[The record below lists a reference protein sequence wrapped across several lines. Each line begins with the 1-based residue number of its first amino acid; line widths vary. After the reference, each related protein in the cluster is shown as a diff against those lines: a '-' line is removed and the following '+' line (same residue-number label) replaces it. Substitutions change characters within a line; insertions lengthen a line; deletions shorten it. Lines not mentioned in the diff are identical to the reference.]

1 MTRRTISFIDSAGQS
16 YKTPEFNGDKE
27 EFEKMG
33 SADSCDKNW
42 PEIESEF
49 LNVKTLKEFSD
60 ASIKAQRFYHS
71 SIAGQSVLPI
81 MPATNIIRAGTELR
95 MIADNILIDEH

>member
-16 YKTPEFNGDKE
+16 FETPEFNGDKE
-27 EFEKMG
+27 ELEKMG
-33 SADSCDKNW
+33 SADWCDKNW

-49 LNVKTLKEFSD
+49 LNVKTLDDFRA
-60 ASIKAQRFYHS
+60 ASSRAQGFYHS

-81 MPATNIIRAGTELR
+81 RPAASDPGARTGPRTITVHTNE
-95 MIADNILIDEH
+95 